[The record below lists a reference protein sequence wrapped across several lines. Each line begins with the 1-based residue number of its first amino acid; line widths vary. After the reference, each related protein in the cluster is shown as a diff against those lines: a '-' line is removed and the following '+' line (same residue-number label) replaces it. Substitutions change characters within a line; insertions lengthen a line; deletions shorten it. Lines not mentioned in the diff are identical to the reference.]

1 MGVKQ
6 QRMNERI
13 REILS
18 GLVQREV
25 ADPRLQHV
33 TITEVSLDPELVYAT
48 VYVNALGDESRQSDV
63 MDGLKRASGFLRR
76 EMGKRIRL
84 RSTPELIFRWDT
96 TLETGEHINRLLDDL
111 DIPPPD
117 PDDAIEDDDDHDLD

>member
-18 GLVQREV
+18 ELVRRDV
-25 ADPRLQHV
+25 ADPRLQQV
-33 TITEVSLDPELVYAT
+33 TITEVSLDPEMVYAT

-76 EMGKRIRL
+76 ETGKRIRL
-84 RSTPELIFRWDT
+84 RNTPELIFRWDT

-111 DIPPPD
+111 EIPPPD
-117 PDDAIEDDDDHDLD
+117 LEDVIEDDDELD

>member
-18 GLVQREV
+18 QLVQREV

-33 TITEVSLDPELVYAT
+33 TITEVSLDPEMVYAT
-48 VYVNALGDESRQSDV
+48 VYVNALGDESRQAEV
-63 MDGLKRASGFLRR
+63 MEGLRRAAGFLRR
-76 EMGKRIRL
+76 ETGKRIRL
-84 RSTPELIFRWDT
+84 RSTPELLFRWDT
-96 TLETGEHINRLLDDL
+96 TLERGEHINRLLDDL

-117 PDDAIEDDDDHDLD
+117 PDDRNDEEEDDLD

>member
-18 GLVQREV
+18 QLVQREV

-33 TITEVSLDPELVYAT
+33 TITEVSVDPEMVYAT
-48 VYVNALGDESRQSDV
+48 VYVNALGDESRQAEV
-63 MDGLKRASGFLRR
+63 MDGLRRAAGFLRR
-76 EMGKRIRL
+76 ETGKRIRL
-84 RSTPELIFRWDT
+84 RSTPELLFRWDT
-96 TLETGEHINRLLDDL
+96 TLERGEHINRLLDEL

-117 PDDAIEDDDDHDLD
+117 PDDRNDEEEDDLD

>member
-18 GLVQREV
+18 QLVQREV
-25 ADPRLQHV
+25 ADPRLKHV

-48 VYVNALGDESRQSDV
+48 VYVNALGDESRQAEV
-63 MDGLKRASGFLRR
+63 MDGLKRAAGFLRR
-76 EMGKRIRL
+76 ETGKRIRL
-84 RSTPELIFRWDT
+84 RNTPELLFRWDT
-96 TLETGEHINRLLDDL
+96 TLQRGEHINRLLDDL

-117 PDDAIEDDDDHDLD
+117 PDDVNEEDDDLD

>member
-18 GLVQREV
+18 QLVQREV

-33 TITEVSLDPELVYAT
+33 TITEVSLDPEMVYAT
-48 VYVNALGDESRQSDV
+48 VYVNALGDESRQAEV
-63 MDGLKRASGFLRR
+63 MDGLRRAAGFLRR
-76 EMGKRIRL
+76 ETGKRIRL
-84 RSTPELIFRWDT
+84 RSTPELLFRWDT
-96 TLETGEHINRLLDDL
+96 TLERGEHINRLLDEL

-117 PDDAIEDDDDHDLD
+117 PDDRNDEEEDDLD